1 MFIGNFI
8 HEPNYQTVVVLK
20 KYWNKLRKRLPKTEL
35 HIYGAYPPQKVVQLH
50 YEKERFI
57 VNGQAGNRFEAMKNY
72 RVLTAPIPCDAGLR
86 GKCIVGF
93 RSGLLNV
100 TSKVGA
106 EAIIS

>member
-50 YEKERFI
+50 YERSEERRVGKEWRGGGALDEFKD
-57 VNGQAGNRFEAMKNY
+57 NGEGL
-72 RVLTAPIPCDAGLR
+72 VLGVDADHDVDGEQTPVL
-86 GKCIVGF
+86 GCA
-93 RSGLLNV
+93 
-100 TSKVGA
+100 T
-106 EAIIS
+106 